1 MRKVLIANRGE
12 IAVRIIKAA
21 SRLGL
26 KTVVALAKCEAN
38 TLPAKMAD
46 ECFMWEDD
54 ALEKS
59 YLNVDAIIGA
69 ALKHNADAIH
79 PGYGFLSENHLL
91 AEACHKH
98 GIVFVG
104 PKPHHLKQMGDKQQ
118 ARRIAQEAGVP
129 VVPGWELPIDELM
142 AIADSLPYP
151 LLVKAAMGGGGKG
164 MLPVLSK
171 EMLHDTLL
179 QAGNQAKRYFGD
191 DRVFVERL
199 FHSPRHIEVQ
209 LMADHFGNVVHLFE
223 RECSIQRRHQ
233 KIVEEAPAP
242 GLSDSIRQKLT
253 DDALKIARHIG
264 YCNAGTIEFLLDSNG
279 NHYFLE
285 MNTRIQVE
293 HPVTECITGIDI
305 VCVQFGIAS
314 GKPLSFSQSDVRLT
328 GHAIESRLY
337 AESPLANF
345 QPTPGKINV
354 ISFPEA
360 SVARVDAYF
369 DSPHDVASDYDPMLA
384 KIITHASSRAEAINK
399 HQIALEQTGVIGIE
413 TNLAYL
419 FKVLNH
425 PQFRNGDYHTGFCT
439 TNSSNLLNYASELN
453 IIYLAPFVIWKLF
466 GHSDGY
472 WRVQKQ
478 VSLKINGIQQ
488 HVSWSM
494 QGDALELSWQN
505 QTFTITDWKIT
516 GKTISFQ
523 FKNKL
528 HRFTWHHHKNELQ
541 ITHEG
546 IAYNYVMSDYLP
558 PYEPDKQS
566 DNSLNG
572 KSLHAPIPGRIVKV
586 NVQEGSSVCKGDTL
600 LVLEAMK
607 LENHL
612 QAWKNGVVKKLN
624 IANGHQVK
632 ANEILLTI
640 ED

>member
-21 SRLGL
+21 SGLGL

-46 ECFMWEDD
+46 ECFIWEDD

-91 AEACHKH
+91 AEACLKH

-104 PKPHHLKQMGDKQQ
+104 PKPHHLKLMGDKQQ

-129 VVPGWELPIDELM
+129 VVPGWELPSDELM
-142 AIADSLPYP
+142 AIADTLPYP

-164 MLPVLSK
+164 MLPVLSR

-209 LMADHFGNVVHLFE
+209 LLADHFGNVVHLFE

-242 GLSDSIRQKLT
+242 GLSDSIRQQLT
-253 DDALKIARHIG
+253 DDALKIARHID

-293 HPVTECITGIDI
+293 HPVTECVTGIDI
-305 VCVQFGIAS
+305 VREQFAIAS
-314 GKPLSFSQSDVRLT
+314 GKPLSFSQSDVRLK

-337 AESPLANF
+337 AENPLANF

-369 DSPHDVASDYDPMLA
+369 DSPHDVAPNYDPMLA
-384 KIITHASSRAEAINK
+384 KIITHANSRAAAIANHK
-399 HQIALEQTGVIGIE
+399 TALEQTGVIGIE

-419 FKVLNH
+419 SKVLEH
-425 PQFRNGDYHTGFCT
+425 PQFRNGAYHTGFCT

-523 FKNKL
+523 FDNKL
-528 HRFTWHHHKNELQ
+528 HQFTWHHHKNELQ
-541 ITHEG
+541 IAHEG

-558 PYEPDKQS
+558 PYEPEKQS

-612 QAWKNGVVKKLN
+612 QAWKNGVVKQLN
-624 IANGHQVK
+624 ISSGHQVK
-632 ANEILLTI
+632 ANEVLLTI